1 MNSIII
7 CEGHTDGILISYGL
21 IKLSGYEYVRASI
34 VQKEANLSF
43 TQIDINWYRKKGD
56 YIGIVYAGGNDFTA
70 VMSQIIE
77 RNRFQFDIFKILII
91 TDHDDITAENGRLQ
105 NIRDI
110 INNISCNDFFLLDI
124 GKWNYIDVID
134 ELKQK
139 NQMAFYYM
147 LIPEQDFG
155 AMETFVI
162 KEIMK
167 KGIDEEIA
175 ANQTDFFV
183 DNFRSDKFLRKRRE
197 RIKAKLSVLLSVISP
212 DRTFTTIDEYLK
224 SVNWSEFE
232 GYMDTFKPILDI

>member
-1 MNSIII
+1 
-7 CEGHTDGILISYGL
+7 
-21 IKLSGYEYVRASI
+21 
-34 VQKEANLSF
+34 
-43 TQIDINWYRKKGD
+43 
-56 YIGIVYAGGNDFTA
+56 
-70 VMSQIIE
+70 
-77 RNRFQFDIFKILII
+77 
-91 TDHDDITAENGRLQ
+91 
-105 NIRDI
+105 
-110 INNISCNDFFLLDI
+110 
-124 GKWNYIDVID
+124 
-134 ELKQK
+134 
-139 NQMAFYYM
+139 M
-147 LIPEQDFG
+147 LIPQQEFG

>member
-43 TQIDINWYRKKGD
+43 TQIDINWYRKKDD

-91 TDHDDITAENGRLQ
+91 TDHDDITAEKDRLQ
-105 NIRDI
+105 SIRDI
-110 INNISCNDFFLLDI
+110 IDTISCNDDFSLDI

-134 ELKQK
+134 KLKQK
-139 NQMAFYYM
+139 NQMSFYYM
-147 LIPEQDFG
+147 LIPQQEFG